1 MSEPFIKD
9 FKLPILAILGFPRSG
24 KAMLMN
30 ILSTFQKIEKVNTNI
45 LLEEICHLHNI
56 KKIKTNVAKY
66 LLRKNLNIL
75 FYNNSIGRDLNF
87 KKNDFSSIYKYHN
100 PTLYIKRSMSSNE
113 GKNNLLI
120 KNYYQMMFHESGN
133 SLKFILN
140 SVPSIKMIE
149 IIKNPIEITYSWIK
163 KDYGNFNYS
172 SPIVSQTTI
181 NYKKNILPSY
191 VLGRE
196 KKHLKFNKFDK
207 VASIIIHLFNERFKN
222 TKKININSK
231 KRLLSIYFDNLL
243 INPKPEV
250 NKISIF
256 LNRKLTKNTS
266 KVLKIEKLPR
276 DNLVTDLTN
285 KKLFLKKNISKSL
298 YNKILQLEKKYL
310 LECSNK

>member
-100 PTLYIKRSMSSNE
+100 PALYIKRSMSSSE
-113 GKNNLLI
+113 GKNNLLLE
-120 KNYYQMMFHESGN
+120 NYYQMMFHESGN

-163 KDYGNFNYS
+163 KDYGNINYS
-172 SPIVSQTTI
+172 SPVVNQTTI
-181 NYKKNILPSY
+181 NYKKNILPSF
-191 VLGRE
+191 VFGRE
-196 KKHLKFNKFDK
+196 KKHLKLDKFDK
-207 VASIIIHLFNERFKN
+207 VASIVIHLFSERFKN
-222 TKKININSK
+222 TKKINTNSK
-231 KRLLSIYFDNLL
+231 KRLLSIYFDDLL
-243 INPKPEV
+243 INPKAEI

-256 LNRKLTKNTS
+256 LKRKLTKNTS

-276 DNLVTDLTN
+276 DNLVINLTN
-285 KKLFLKKNISKSL
+285 KKLFLKRNISKSL

-310 LECSNK
+310 LEHSKK